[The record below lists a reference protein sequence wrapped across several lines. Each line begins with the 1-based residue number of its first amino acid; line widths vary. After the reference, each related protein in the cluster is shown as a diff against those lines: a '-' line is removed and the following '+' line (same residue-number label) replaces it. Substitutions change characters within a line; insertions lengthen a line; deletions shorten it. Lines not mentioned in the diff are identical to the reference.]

1 MKGFL
6 GTQAPFP
13 ADLNL
18 VMQALMG
25 LALLAGAVLARK
37 RRYRAHAACQTAVM
51 LLNLVPIVLVMW
63 PSFHARLLPV
73 RAKRFRHLYYAVGMA
88 HGLGGMFAELLG
100 LYILLVAG
108 TDLLPQRLRFSH
120 WKLWMRAELALWW
133 SVVMLGFWTYSA
145 WYVVR

>member
-6 GTQAPFP
+6 GTQAPFL

-25 LALLAGAVLARK
+25 LALIAGAVLARK
-37 RRYRAHAACQTAVM
+37 KRYREHAACQTAVM

-63 PSFHARLLPV
+63 PSSHARMLPV
-73 RAKRFRHLYYAVGMA
+73 RVKRFRHLYYAVGMG
-88 HGLGGMFAELLG
+88 HGLAGMFAELLG

-108 TDLLPQRLRFSH
+108 TDLLPQQLRFSR
-120 WKLWMRAELALWW
+120 WKLWMRAELVLWW

-145 WYVVR
+145 WYAVR